1 MLALDRLGSWRTLK
15 SGVLVFWAAWFSIVV
30 LTNVFDVLKAARVV
44 PAGWT
49 FVSGNWELMVKVT
62 GVHGTPVAVV
72 ALLFLGVIAWE
83 ALAAILFWR
92 AWAAGGRGG
101 VVAFTVSLAL
111 WATFTLADEIFI
123 AYTLGPVH
131 LRLFALQLLSLL
143 ALRLLP
149 E

>member
-1 MLALDRLGSWRTLK
+1 MLWLDRLASWRTLK
-15 SGVLVFWAAWFSIVV
+15 SGVLMFWAAWFTVVV
-30 LTNVFDVLKAARVV
+30 LTNVFDILKAIGAV
-44 PAGWT
+44 PAGFT
-49 FVSGNWELMVKVT
+49 FASGNWGLMVKVT
-62 GVHGTPVAVV
+62 GVHGTPAAVV

-101 VVAFTVSLAL
+101 VAAFTVGLAL
-111 WATFTLADEIFI
+111 WAAFTLADEIFL

-131 LRLFALQLLSLL
+131 VRLFALQLLSVL

>member
-1 MLALDRLGSWRTLK
+1 MSLDRLASWRTLK
-15 SGVLVFWAAWFSIVV
+15 SGVLFFWAVWFTIVV
-30 LTNVFDVLKAARVV
+30 LTNVFDVLKANGVV

-49 FVSGNWELMVKVT
+49 FASGNWGLMIKVT

-72 ALLFLGVIAWE
+72 ALLFLGVMAWQ

-101 VVAFTVSLAL
+101 VAAFTVSLAL
-111 WATFTLADEIFI
+111 WAAFTLADEIFI
-123 AYTLGPVH
+123 AYTLAPVH
-131 LRLFALQLLSLL
+131 LRLFGLQLLSVL

>member
-1 MLALDRLGSWRTLK
+1 MALDRLGSWRVLK
-15 SGVLVFWAAWFSIVV
+15 SGVLLFWAAWFTVVV
-30 LTNVFDVLKAARVV
+30 LTNVFDVLRASGVV

-49 FVSGNWELMVKVT
+49 FASGNWQLMVKVT
-62 GVHGTPVAVV
+62 GVHGTPAAVV
-72 ALLFLGVIAWE
+72 AVLFLGVIAWE
-83 ALAAILFWR
+83 ALAGFLFWR

-101 VVAFTVSLAL
+101 VAAFTVSLAL
-111 WATFTLADEIFI
+111 WAAFTLADEIFV

-131 LRLFALQLLSLL
+131 LRLLGLQLLSLL

>member
-1 MLALDRLGSWRTLK
+1 MALDRLASWRTLK
-15 SGVLVFWAAWFSIVV
+15 SGVLLFWAAWFTIVV
-30 LTNVFDVLKAARVV
+30 LTNVFDILKASGGV
-44 PAGWT
+44 PARWT
-49 FVSGNWELMVKVT
+49 FASGNWELMVKVT

-72 ALLFLGVIAWE
+72 ALLFLGVMAWE

-101 VVAFTVSLAL
+101 VAAFTVSLAL
-111 WATFTLADEIFI
+111 WAVFSLADEIFV

-131 LRLFALQLLSLL
+131 LRLFGLQLLSLL